1 MPQGGTC
8 DRADA
13 TSYPVDAPHGGNGFC
28 GGNVPGGTNGPTLIS
43 AGRRCAGVVSL
54 APTNVMQVTCRTPR
68 PGGGPRAAVSFSR
81 MDRLF

>member
-1 MPQGGTC
+1 MPQGGTR

-43 AGRRCAGVVSL
+43 AGRRCAEPCPLPRGVDARGV
-54 APTNVMQVTCRTPR
+54 P
-68 PGGGPRAAVSFSR
+68 
-81 MDRLF
+81 